1 MQANGSKYKHLQ
13 VLSGFFFYLWIKM
26 YFQDKVLLME
36 TIFIQQFAG
45 YFENEFYAQSQVLVE

>member
-1 MQANGSKYKHLQ
+1 
-13 VLSGFFFYLWIKM
+13 M